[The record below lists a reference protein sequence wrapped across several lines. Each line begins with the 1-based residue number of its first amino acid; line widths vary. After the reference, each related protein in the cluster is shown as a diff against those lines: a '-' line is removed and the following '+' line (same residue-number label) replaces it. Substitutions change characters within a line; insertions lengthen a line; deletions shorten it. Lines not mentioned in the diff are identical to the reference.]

1 MKTDNYSNVKDFSD
15 QFENIELDIHGV
27 RLPEFEI
34 DLASKRH
41 LGVSEDASN
50 YDFLKALA
58 LNGFKT
64 LNINKT
70 DKDYKKYVDRAKY
83 ELHTLKE
90 LGFTGIADSKM
101 FGPEDLN
108 LTTLDA
114 WAPIL
119 EPYYLTCKAK
129 RYFHTLDARRVI
141 TLLRHLL
148 PYHGFRLQTYERL
161 QQGRKRT
168 VYQIHPATPRLLAQG
183 EEIRVLFL

>member
-1 MKTDNYSNVKDFSD
+1 MSKLFREKPP
-15 QFENIELDIHGV
+15 LDIV
-27 RLPEFEI
+27 T
-34 DLASKRH
+34 S
-41 LGVSEDASN
+41 
-50 YDFLKALA
+50 
-58 LNGFKT
+58 T
-64 LNINKT
+64 LT
-70 DKDYKKYVDRAKY
+70 
-83 ELHTLKE
+83 E
-90 LGFTGIADSKM
+90 LGFTGIADSKL

-108 LTTLDA
+108 LATLDR

-119 EPYYLTCKAK
+119 EPYYLPCKAK
-129 RYFHTLDARRVI
+129 RYFNDLDARRVI